1 MDDLQI
7 VDLTRNTDYDRDAVL
22 ALYRLSGWYP
32 EEELIPLFFERLIRG
47 SFSFMAVYLNHDLV
61 GAGRAISDGVSDAYV
76 QDIFVDPACQKMGI
90 GSLIVRNLVNT
101 LHNAGITWIGLIG
114 VPGSEAFYR
123 KLGFEVMPG
132 FIPMLKGE

>member
-61 GAGRAISDGVSDAYV
+61 GAGRAISDGVSDAYI